1 MEKGKIKE
9 FIRKNFFIIKIFTS
23 IILGFLPSFLF
34 IALFVQ
40 YGSPFSN
47 YIKFLLDLNS
57 SSGAWISALV
67 MSFFA
72 FFIISLIASGE
83 KLKKILSNKPLVITL
98 FILLAV
104 SIILISVQ
112 LSLYVNFTLRNDVL
126 VELSSDKENI
136 FFTDETDYDL
146 TFKTD
151 LAMNPFCSAECEYEF
166 FDISEGKMIDEGSF
180 NTTTII
186 SQLKTYTLKN
196 NNLIEGSQ
204 ELKRFEVSCRSKKTL
219 LCFTSEQE
227 SKRAILI
234 TVNYILDEEDK
245 IFKNDSRN
253 EIINMKEILYFSDG
267 KFNETLLNIKSVN
280 NLFSTGDLLNKIE
293 TLSNTSKKL
302 NVSVEILKN
311 LWLDQNFDLLRN
323 ELPKIKNQTEEFR
336 NETEELRLN
345 IIYDISLYNNLSG
358 NFSSSRMTLE
368 QISQGVM
375 PDAICEQLKKVIS
388 DYNNAFD
395 NFKNTTD
402 LQNKKII
409 TEGIV
414 SEVSNLYNEYLTNNE
429 GVLCALNETTNPA
442 IIEKINIFSIP
453 FPPIPLSL
461 TERDSVCCL
470 YGKCEKCCEDRIC
483 SNKNYPII
491 FLHGQAINEAIST
504 GYSFDT
510 FSKIKTKLNN
520 EGYIDAGAIVLGAS
534 TEEGLWGKIN
544 STMIMT
550 GSYFFDTY
558 KTETGEKTISSNQE
572 GIDTYAIRLKNLIEL
587 VKYKTNKD
595 KVILAAHSMGGVVV
609 RRYIQVF
616 GGENVEKAILVTVP
630 NHGIEGKIRDYC
642 AVIGPEISCREL
654 DENSF
659 FMNQLNKGYTE
670 KIPVYNFIGIG
681 CDMGDETGEGFV
693 KNSSQYLDYATNYY
707 FEGTCNELNFEFF
720 HEFIINPDLYPE
732 VYDRLYEILKNSS
745 FQ

>member
-1 MEKGKIKE
+1 M
-9 FIRKNFFIIKIFTS
+9 S

-57 SSGAWISALV
+57 SSGAWVSALV

-72 FFIISLIASGE
+72 FFVISLIASGE
-83 KLKKILSNKPLVITL
+83 RLKKILSNKPLVITL

-104 SIILISVQ
+104 TIILISVQ

-136 FFTDETDYDL
+136 FFADEADYDI

-166 FDISEGKMIDEGSF
+166 FDVSDGKIIDKGSF

-186 SQLKTYTLKN
+186 SKLKTYTLEN

-234 TVNYILDEEDK
+234 TVNYILDGEDK
-245 IFKNDSRN
+245 IFQNDSKN
-253 EIINMKEILYFSDG
+253 EIINIKEILYFSEG
-267 KFNETLLNIKSVN
+267 KFNETLLNINSVN
-280 NLFSTGDLLNKIE
+280 NLFSTEDLLERME
-293 TLSNTSKKL
+293 TLSDTSKKI
-302 NVSVEILKN
+302 NTSVEILKN
-311 LWLDQNFDLLRN
+311 LWLDQNFDLLRD
-323 ELPKIKNQTEEFR
+323 ELPETKNQTENFR
-336 NETEELRLN
+336 NETEELRLD
-345 IIYDISLYNNLSG
+345 IISDISDYNNLSG
-358 NFSSSRMTLE
+358 NFSNSRMTLE
-368 QISQGVM
+368 QISQGIMTDV
-375 PDAICEQLKKVIS
+375 ICEQLKQVIS

-395 NFKNTTD
+395 NFRDTAD

-414 SEVSNLYNEYLTNNE
+414 SEVNNLYNEYLMNNE
-429 GVLCALNETTNPA
+429 GVLCFLNETINPT
-442 IIEKINIFSIP
+442 IIEKINIFSIA
-453 FPPIPLSL
+453 FPPITLSL
-461 TERDSVCCL
+461 TARDSVCCL
-470 YGKCEKCCEDRIC
+470 HGKCEKCCDESC
-483 SNKNYPII
+483 SDENYPVI
-491 FLHGQAINEAIST
+491 FLHGQSINEAIST

-510 FSKIKTKLNN
+510 FSKIKTRLNK

-534 TEEGLWGKIN
+534 TEKGLWGKTN

-558 KTETGEKTISSNQE
+558 KTETGEKTVSSNQE

-609 RRYIQVF
+609 RRYVQVF
-616 GGENVEKAILVTVP
+616 GGENIEKAILVTVP

-659 FMNQLNKGYTE
+659 FMNQLNKGSTE
-670 KIPVYNFIGIG
+670 KIPIYNFIGIG

-720 HEFIINPDLYPE
+720 HEFIINPELYPD
-732 VYDRLYEILKNSS
+732 VYDKLYEILKNSS